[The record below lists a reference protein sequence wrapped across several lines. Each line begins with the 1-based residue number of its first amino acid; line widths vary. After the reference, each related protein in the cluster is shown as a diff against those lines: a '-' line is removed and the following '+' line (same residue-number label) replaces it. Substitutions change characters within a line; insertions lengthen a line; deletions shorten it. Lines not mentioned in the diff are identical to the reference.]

1 MGLRSAH
8 ALPSSGLTLAC
19 LSFYPGAASLLYQ
32 KGLTKEDREQK
43 EWREQLRGKF
53 RVRSHSVHTLAR
65 HAPAARGVSDDAF
78 LGRFSTSSTGTTL
91 RGRHGP
97 RPCATPPGAAGRPTS
112 RKCRTNRIH
121 WWWWTFDAWTRR
133 RAASIRTGGPCSQS
147 SRKAES
153 TPGCT
158 AGALSLRTFPSD
170 GRALFTYGLGHVWQV
185 HQIPIFNGVP
195 TDAAL
200 EALSDVATQPI
211 REWHA
216 AVVTNATQRK
226 KSKVPPLLQLDP
238 DSTVICTLLDGSR
251 YSELDLAHRVAEP
264 NRARLPQKGV
274 PKYAEIAVHL

>member
-1 MGLRSAH
+1 M
-8 ALPSSGLTLAC
+8 
-19 LSFYPGAASLLYQ
+19 
-32 KGLTKEDREQK
+32 
-43 EWREQLRGKF
+43 
-53 RVRSHSVHTLAR
+53 
-65 HAPAARGVSDDAF
+65 
-78 LGRFSTSSTGTTL
+78 
-91 RGRHGP
+91 
-97 RPCATPPGAAGRPTS
+97 
-112 RKCRTNRIH
+112 
-121 WWWWTFDAWTRR
+121 
-133 RAASIRTGGPCSQS
+133 
-147 SRKAES
+147 
-153 TPGCT
+153 
-158 AGALSLRTFPSD
+158 
-170 GRALFTYGLGHVWQV
+170 